1 MLPSGTGWVELVVSA
16 LGVEEI
22 VGRLQKGIMSPKC
35 LELLAEKTL
44 NNFHVLFGLY
54 KVICSAINNELFHCT
69 FQAK

>member
-1 MLPSGTGWVELVVSA
+1 MGGAGGVS
-16 LGVEEI
+16 LEVEEI

-54 KVICSAINNELFHCT
+54 KVLCSAINNELFHCT